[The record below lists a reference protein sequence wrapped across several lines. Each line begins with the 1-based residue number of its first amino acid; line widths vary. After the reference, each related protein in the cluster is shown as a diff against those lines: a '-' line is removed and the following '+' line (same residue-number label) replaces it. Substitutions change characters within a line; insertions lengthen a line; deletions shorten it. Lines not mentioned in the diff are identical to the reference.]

1 MSWEVLNL
9 WADEE
14 QKIQSCLKEAL
25 QQLIDANVICTT
37 DEEKIITGKLHPH
50 IRRIKKEKTL
60 AGTLQPEASVFA
72 NEDDPDPFGHPDLRF
87 TWVDHMGEDFNYDV
101 ECKLVRVEKADA
113 ETDYCYNYVK
123 HGILRY
129 QTGKYAQSSPP
140 MGTMLGYVQE
150 GDLELLLVTI
160 NEKIAFQKKKH
171 YPRLQPITRNK
182 SFQNKGVSSLT
193 QPIHRDTAEFVLL
206 HLWADFR

>member
-1 MSWEVLNL
+1 MSWETLNL
-9 WADEE
+9 WSDEE

-25 QQLIDANVICTT
+25 QQLVDANLICTS
-37 DEEKIITGKLHPH
+37 DEEKVITGKLRPF
-50 IRRIKKEKTL
+50 ISRLKKKKKL

-87 TWVDHMGEDFNYDV
+87 SWIDCADEDYHYDV
-101 ECKLVRVEKADA
+101 ECKLVREERANA

-123 HGILRY
+123 HGILRF
-129 QTGKYAQSSPP
+129 QTGKYAQSFPP
-140 MGTMLGYVQE
+140 MGTMLGYVQA
-150 GDLELLLVTI
+150 GDLNYLLLTI
-160 NEKIAFQKKKH
+160 NQKITFQQQKH
-171 YPRLQPITRNK
+171 YRHLKPITLNG

-193 QPIHRDTAEFVLL
+193 QSIKRNTAEFMLF

>member
-1 MSWEVLNL
+1 MSWEALNL

-25 QQLIDANVICTT
+25 QQLIDAHLIRTS
-37 DEEKIITGKLHPH
+37 DEEKVVTGKLRPF
-50 IRRIKKEKTL
+50 ISRLKKEKKL
-60 AGTLQPEASVFA
+60 IGTLQPEASVFA
-72 NEDDPDPFGHPDLRF
+72 NEDDADPFGHPDLRF
-87 TWVDHMGEDFNYDV
+87 TWVDHTEEDFNYDV
-101 ECKLVRVEKADA
+101 ECKLVRVERVDT

-129 QTGKYAQSSPP
+129 QIGKYAQSFPP

-150 GDLELLLVTI
+150 GEPEFLLVTI
-160 NEKIAFQKKKH
+160 NQKITFQQQKH
-171 YPRLQPITRNK
+171 YPLFKPLTL
-182 SFQNKGVSSLT
+182 SDAFQSHGVSSLT

-206 HLWADFR
+206 HLWADLR